1 MAAVEEA
8 LKAVCEKFRF
18 KELNAYQKVAIEKF
32 MQGRDIFVNLPTGYG
47 KSLIFQALPTMFD
60 MVMAGQGSIV
70 VVVCPLLN
78 LSKDQVAYLNS
89 LGISAINIS
98 HVEKEGDRRDVEAGK
113 YSLVYGT
120 PESWLD
126 NDRWRSMLTNKV
138 YSEKLCAIAV
148 DEAHVIRQWGTSST
162 NDHAVFRECYARL
175 HEFRSLAPKEQI
187 VALTATAT
195 NKTRDTIFDIL
206 LMKEPYVIFD
216 SPNKPNLTYSIHYME
231 KEVDIVYYLGWL
243 ADDLRTNKEE
253 CARTIVYCQTIKQCG
268 VIYAT
273 IRGLLGKDMFTPN
286 DEAMLEMLH
295 SCTPVANKNTIMESF
310 STEAGKI
317 RVLVATI
324 AFGMGVNCKAVSRV
338 VHFGPAKNIESYAQE
353 TGRAGRDG
361 SPAQAILLYNGLLLA
376 HVEGNMT
383 MYATSSECRRKGL
396 MKHFEA
402 EFTHI
407 SHLHLCCDICAM
419 VCKCSLPSCGK
430 STEIPSYKTNANT
443 ARKTRQVSHEQ
454 KASVCQELNIY
465 HKELVRNL
473 LKTTSMCQINIFTD
487 ISFVLGFSEL
497 QIQQVLNNIESLF
510 TVQDIYEY
518 IEIWDLRHAN
528 KILQVLA
535 DTFNDTDENNLDK
548 ADIDD
553 LMDDLWVEECMSLL
567 DDDELLAKVT
577 DVFLQDISML
587 QNMSL
592 LKENLSN
599 LEISDT
605 SFAAVPDVV
614 QNVLGNMD
622 MN

>member
-1 MAAVEEA
+1 M
-8 LKAVCEKFRF
+8 
-18 KELNAYQKVAIEKF
+18 EKF
-32 MQGRDIFVNLPTGYG
+32 MQGRDIFVNFPTGYG
-47 KSLIFQALPTMFD
+47 KSLKFQALPTMFD
-60 MVMAGQGSIV
+60 MVMARQGSIV

-89 LGISAINIS
+89 LGICAINIS
-98 HVEKEGDRRDVEAGK
+98 DVENEGDSRDVEAGK

-148 DEAHVIRQWGTSST
+148 DEAHVLRQRGTSST

-206 LMKEPYVIFD
+206 LMKDPYVIFD
-216 SPNKPNLTYSIHYME
+216 SPNKSNLTYSIHYME

-353 TGRAGRDG
+353 TGRAGC
-361 SPAQAILLYNGLLLA
+361 LL
-376 HVEGNMT
+376 
-383 MYATSSECRRKGL
+383 
-396 MKHFEA
+396 
-402 EFTHI
+402 
-407 SHLHLCCDICAM
+407 
-419 VCKCSLPSCGK
+419 
-430 STEIPSYKTNANT
+430 
-443 ARKTRQVSHEQ
+443 
-454 KASVCQELNIY
+454 IY
-465 HKELVRNL
+465 
-473 LKTTSMCQINIFTD
+473 M
-487 ISFVLGFSEL
+487 FVL
-497 QIQQVLNNIESLF
+497 LF
-510 TVQDIYEY
+510 IYLIY
-518 IEIWDLRHAN
+518 
-528 KILQVLA
+528 
-535 DTFNDTDENNLDK
+535 
-548 ADIDD
+548 
-553 LMDDLWVEECMSLL
+553 
-567 DDDELLAKVT
+567 
-577 DVFLQDISML
+577 
-587 QNMSL
+587 
-592 LKENLSN
+592 
-599 LEISDT
+599 
-605 SFAAVPDVV
+605 
-614 QNVLGNMD
+614 
-622 MN
+622 